1 MTRTQVVVSLVRIA
15 VLFISIVFFSVRNV
29 VYYLFYQKN
38 TTMYYNKI
46 TIVWKLR
53 FVLTSYIL
61 LKFHA
66 SLKLSDKFWHFHFLE
81 NILKSI
87 NSTQNIYIYFNVQ
100 IHL

>member
-38 TTMYYNKI
+38 TTMYYNKS

-53 FVLTSYIL
+53 FVLTLYIL
-61 LKFHA
+61 LKVHA
-66 SLKLSDKFWHFHFLE
+66 SLELSDKFWHFNFLE
-81 NILKSI
+81 NILKI
-87 NSTQNIYIYFNVQ
+87 KM
-100 IHL
+100 H